1 MKIHKIDDYSE
12 AYNNL
17 GIDMPEVA
25 SAYFRSIYQD
35 KHINKDRDKDKKKK
49 LSEELKI
56 IYYSLPVSKQ
66 FVVNNLIQDLLS
78 DSKSR
83 GYVGVYLKAFLEDE
97 QLTYSKLA
105 SCIDGY
111 LAASMTIQSNLNAN
125 IKSLEEIKSS
135 IKKLLT
141 TVNAGINNSVL
152 QYIADFF
159 CVSAD
164 VLITGKGKKYS
175 VDLERLCDLVGKAN
189 MDAEEFLNEHLEL
202 DMVETATES
211 EKKAF
216 EVYIHRSARVLRKLL
231 QSNLQ

>member
-1 MKIHKIDDYSE
+1 MCT
-12 AYNNL
+12 
-17 GIDMPEVA
+17 
-25 SAYFRSIYQD
+25 
-35 KHINKDRDKDKKKK
+35 
-49 LSEELKI
+49 
-56 IYYSLPVSKQ
+56 SK
-66 FVVNNLIQDLLS
+66 
-78 DSKSR
+78 R
-83 GYVGVYLKAFLEDE
+83 FLEDE

-141 TVNAGINNSVL
+141 TVNASINNSVL

-175 VDLERLCDLVGKAN
+175 VDLERLYNIVNNAN

-216 EVYIHRSARVLRKLL
+216 EVYIHRSARVFAEIVAEQFAINVNDILIEEDCWIELDNFPIDRYYQLL
-231 QSNLQ
+231 TDKNKEVVRHVIENFAFIDNTCNI